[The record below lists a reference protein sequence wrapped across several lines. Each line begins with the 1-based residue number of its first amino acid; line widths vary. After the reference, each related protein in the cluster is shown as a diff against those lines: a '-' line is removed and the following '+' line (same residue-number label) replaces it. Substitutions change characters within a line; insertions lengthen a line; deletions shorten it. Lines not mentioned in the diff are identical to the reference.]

1 MNKIETHLIDG
12 KALAEKYQQKMKA
25 KVAKMER
32 APSLA
37 VVLVGDDPASLI
49 YVKHK
54 RKCAE
59 KVGIRS
65 QLFHL
70 SPIITQEALEAFIT
84 DLNISAEIDGILV
97 QLPLPKHLDTD
108 AVLETIAPAKDAD
121 GLTSIN
127 LGKLFAGKP
136 DLIPC
141 TPIACMAL
149 LKTVCNDLT
158 GKNAVIVGRSIL
170 VGKPLSQL
178 LLDENCTVT
187 QAHSKTVNLK
197 KICRSADILVVAVGK
212 SKLITKSFVKPGAI
226 IIDVGINRLPNGK
239 IAGDVDFKRMQGHA
253 SAITP
258 VPGGV
263 GPMTVT
269 MLLNNT
275 LNIYQKKEQEAKKL
289 AQNQKGDTIK

>member
-1 MNKIETHLIDG
+1 MDKIETIIIDG
-12 KALAEKYQQKMKA
+12 KALAEQFQQKIKT

-49 YVKHK
+49 YVNHK

-59 KVGIRS
+59 KIGLKT

-70 SPIITQEALEAFIT
+70 SPVMTQDALIAFIQ
-84 DLNISAEIDGILV
+84 DLNASAEIDGILV
-97 QLPLPKHLDTD
+97 QLPLPKHFDTE
-108 AVLETIAPAKDAD
+108 AILETILPEKDAD

-141 TPIACMAL
+141 TPMACMAL
-149 LKTVCNDLT
+149 LKTVFPELQ
-158 GKNAVIVGRSIL
+158 GKNAVIVGRSRL

-187 QAHSKTVNLK
+187 QAHSKTVNLSK
-197 KICRSADILVVAVGK
+197 VCKQADILIVAVGK
-212 SKLITKSFVKPGAI
+212 VGLISKSFVKKGAV

-239 IAGDVDFKRMQGHA
+239 ITGDVQYKKMLGHA
-253 SAITP
+253 GAITP

-269 MLLNNT
+269 MLLQNT
-275 LNIYQKKEQEAKKL
+275 FNIYQKKGQSAKKL
-289 AQNQKGDTIK
+289 AQNQKSDTIK

>member
-1 MNKIETHLIDG
+1 MDKTQTYLIDG
-12 KALAEKYQQKMKA
+12 KALAEQYQQKIKA
-25 KVAKMER
+25 KVAKLDR

-37 VVLVGDDPASLI
+37 VVLVGDNPASMI
-49 YVKHK
+49 YVNHK
-54 RKCAE
+54 RRCAE
-59 KVGIRS
+59 KVGLKT

-70 SPIITQEALEAFIT
+70 SPIITQEALQGFIQ
-84 DLNISAEIDGILV
+84 DLNDSNEIDGILV

-108 AVLETIAPAKDAD
+108 AVLEKIDPTKDAD

-136 DLIPC
+136 DLVPC
-141 TPIACMAL
+141 TPMACMAL
-149 LKTVCNDLT
+149 LKTVCDDLT

-187 QAHSKTVNLK
+187 QTHSKTVNLK
-197 KICRSADILVVAVGK
+197 KICRDADILVVAVGK
-212 SKLITKSFVKPGAI
+212 PNLITKSFVKPGAI
-226 IIDVGINRLPNGK
+226 VIDVGINRLPGGK
-239 IAGDVDFKRMQGHA
+239 ITGDVEFKRMLGHA
-253 SAITP
+253 GAVTP

-269 MLLNNT
+269 MLLQNT
-275 LNIYQKKEQEAKKL
+275 LSIYQKKNTEAKKL